1 MNKWHLMEQEKT
13 QMILTF
19 SGNVEAV
26 DSGERR
32 TISGKIA
39 PYGEIGFTSAGK
51 VVFAPNS
58 ISAAE
63 PSKVKLL
70 MSHDNSKPV
79 GRMQSITSNADGL
92 YASFKV
98 SASSRG
104 SDAIL
109 LAQEQLMDGL
119 SVGVEVTASK
129 PQKDYL
135 LVTAATLREVSLVES
150 AAFASAAVQKI
161 AAAAG
166 DMPMDPNTSTSTKV
180 TTTNTVINTTTT
192 ETETESEAAV
202 TTAPDQNAPEAATAA
217 EETAAPVVEAARK
230 IIRPS
235 VLDSQTVRSPI
246 INMGSYT
253 EHKIKAALGN
263 DDSKLYVTAADDS
276 FTTNPAFN
284 PTQYLSEFPTNT
296 RFGTPAI
303 DACSR
308 GTLPNS
314 GMTISV
320 PSLVTSA
327 GGQAGV
333 APTVTVEAE
342 GGAVDATGMVT
353 EYLTGTVSKYSGMN
367 TISVELLERSD
378 PNFYAELT
386 NQLQNAYLKTLDTT
400 VLAALITA
408 GQQGATQAA
417 TSAGIIGY
425 AADAAAKVYQA
436 TGYFAQ
442 NYVANPS
449 QWQLLMGSVDS
460 TGRPIYSASQPM
472 NAAGLTQPGSIRGN
486 VLGLDLYVDKNFA
499 VTTNID
505 DSAVILAP
513 EAFTVYQSPQ
523 AYMSV
528 NVVSNLQVQ
537 VAIYG
542 YMAYIAKMPKGI
554 VRFNLT

>member
-1 MNKWHLMEQEKT
+1 MKGTAL
-13 QMILTF
+13 MILTF

-39 PYGEIGFTSAGK
+39 PYGEIGYTSAGK
-51 VVFAPNS
+51 VVFAEGS
-58 ISAAE
+58 ITAPE

-79 GRMQSITSNADGL
+79 GRMQSITSAKDGL

-129 PQKDYL
+129 PEKDYL

-166 DMPMDPNTSTSTKV
+166 DMPVTPVEAAESTSTKIA
-180 TTTNTVINTTTT
+180 TTNTVINTTTTET

-202 TTAPDQNAPEAATAA
+202 TTAPDQSAPEAVDAT
-217 EETAAPVVEAARK
+217 EQAAPTVEAARK
-230 IIRPS
+230 IILPS
-235 VLDSQTVRSPI
+235 ALNSQRLRTPI
-246 INMGSYT
+246 TSMATYT
-253 EHKIKAALGN
+253 EHKIKAALGS
-263 DDSKLYVTAADDS
+263 DESKLYVTAADDS
-276 FTTNPAFN
+276 FSTNPAFN
-284 PTQYLSEFPTNT
+284 PTQYLSEFVSNTN
-296 RFGTPAI
+296 FDTPMINAL
-303 DACSR
+303 SS
-308 GTLPNS
+308 GVLPNS

-327 GGQAGV
+327 GGQSGV
-333 APTVTVEAE
+333 APVVTVEAE
-342 GGAVDATGMVT
+342 AGAVQNTGMVT
-353 EYLTGTVSKYSGMN
+353 QYLSGTVKKYSGMN

-386 NQLQNAYLKTLDTT
+386 NQLQRAYS
-400 VLAALITA
+400 LATDAAVIADVVAGGVQGTA
-408 GQQGATQAA
+408 VAA
-417 TSAGIIGY
+417 TSAGIISY
-425 AADAAAKVYQA
+425 VSTESANIYKN
-436 TGYFAQ
+436 TSYFAR
-442 NYVANPS
+442 NYVAGPS
-449 QWQLLMGSVDS
+449 QWSLLMGATDS
-460 TGRPIYSASQPM
+460 TGRPIYNAAQPM
-472 NAAGLTQPGSIRGN
+472 NSGGLSTPTSIRGN
-486 VLGLDLYVDKNFA
+486 VLGLDLYVDHQM
-499 VTTNID
+499 VSTTID
-505 DSAVILAP
+505 DSAFIVAP
-513 EAFTVYQSPQ
+513 EAMTVYRSPQ

-542 YMAYIAKMPKGI
+542 FMATIVKMPKGL
-554 VRFNLT
+554 VRYNLT

>member
-1 MNKWHLMEQEKT
+1 MKGTAL
-13 QMILTF
+13 MILTF
-19 SGNVEAV
+19 SGNIEAV
-26 DSGERR
+26 DSGDRR

-39 PYGEIGFTSAGK
+39 PYGEVGFTSAGK
-51 VVFAPNS
+51 VVFAEGS
-58 ISAAE
+58 ISAPE
-63 PSKVKLL
+63 PSRVKLL

-79 GRMQSITSNADGL
+79 GRMQSITSAKDGL
-92 YASFKV
+92 YASFKI
-98 SASSRG
+98 SASQPG
-104 SDAIL
+104 DTAIL

-166 DMPMDPNTSTSTKV
+166 DMPVTPVEAATSTSTKI
-180 TTTNTVINTTTT
+180 TTTNTVINSTTT

-202 TTAPDQNAPEAATAA
+202 TTAPEPTAPDTANAASEQ
-217 EETAAPVVEAARK
+217 AAPTVEAARP

-235 VLDSQTVRSPI
+235 VLNSQTVRTPI
-246 INMGSYT
+246 ISMAKYT

-263 DDSKLYVTAADDS
+263 DDSRLYVTAADDS
-276 FTTNPAFN
+276 FSTNPGFN

-296 RFGTPAI
+296 RFGTPSI

-308 GTLPNS
+308 GVLPAN
-314 GMTISV
+314 GMTINV

-327 GGQAGV
+327 GGQSGV
-333 APTVTVEAE
+333 APVVTVEAE
-342 GGAVDATGMVT
+342 AGAVQNTGMVT
-353 EYLTGTVSKYSGMN
+353 EYLSGTVSKYSGMN

-378 PNFYAELT
+378 PNFYSELT
-386 NQLQNAYLKTLDTT
+386 AQLQNAYLKTLDTT
-400 VLAALITA
+400 VNAALITA
-408 GQQGATQAA
+408 GTVATTAQAA

-425 AADAAAKVYQA
+425 ASEAARLVYEA
-436 TGYFAQ
+436 TGYFAN
-442 NYVANPS
+442 NYIANGS
-449 QWQLLMGSVDS
+449 QWQLLMGATDS
-460 TGRPIYSASQPM
+460 TGRPIYSASQPSVM
-472 NAAGLTQPGSIRGN
+472 NAAGLAQPGSIRGN

-499 VTTNID
+499 ATTTVD
-505 DSAVILAP
+505 DSAIILAP

-542 YMAYIAKMPKGI
+542 YMATIAKMPKGI
-554 VRFNLT
+554 IRYNFT

>member
-1 MNKWHLMEQEKT
+1 MKGTAL
-13 QMILTF
+13 MILTF
-19 SGNVEAV
+19 SGNIEAV

-58 ISAAE
+58 ISAAD
-63 PSKVKLL
+63 PNKIKLL

-79 GRMQSITSNADGL
+79 GRMQNITSAADGL

-109 LAQEQLMDGL
+109 LAQEKLMDGL

-129 PQKDYL
+129 PEKDYL

-150 AAFASAAVQKI
+150 AAFGSAAVQKI

-166 DMPMDPNTSTSTKV
+166 DMPVDAAMSQSTKV

-202 TTAPDQNAPEAATAA
+202 TTAPDQSAPEAVDAT
-217 EETAAPVVEAARK
+217 EQAAPTVEAARK
-230 IIRPS
+230 IILPS
-235 VLDSQTVRSPI
+235 ALNSQRVRTPI
-246 INMGSYT
+246 VSMGSYT

-263 DDSKLYVTAADDS
+263 EDSKLYITAADDS
-276 FTTNPAFN
+276 FSTNPGFN

-296 RFGTPAI
+296 RFGTPSI

-308 GTLPNS
+308 GTLPAN

-327 GGQAGV
+327 GGQSGV
-333 APTVTVEAE
+333 APAVTVEAE
-342 GGAVDATGMVT
+342 GGAVQNTGMVT
-353 EYLTGTVSKYSGMN
+353 EYLSGTISKYSGMN
-367 TISVELLERSD
+367 TISIELLERGYGD
-378 PNFYAELT
+378 GNFFSELT

-400 VLAALITA
+400 VNAALVTA
-408 GQQGATQAA
+408 GSVATTAQAA

-425 AADAAAKVYQA
+425 ASEAARLVYEA
-436 TGYFAQ
+436 TGYFAN
-442 NYVANPS
+442 NYIANGA
-449 QWQLLMGSVDS
+449 QWQLLTGAVDS

-472 NAAGLTQPGSIRGN
+472 NAGGLVQPGSIRGN

-499 VTTNID
+499 ATTVVD
-505 DSAVILAP
+505 DSAIILAP

-542 YMAYIAKMPKGI
+542 YMATIAKMPKGI
-554 VRFNLT
+554 IRYNFT

>member
-1 MNKWHLMEQEKT
+1 
-13 QMILTF
+13 MILTF
-19 SGNVEAV
+19 SGNIEAV

-58 ISAAE
+58 ISAAD
-63 PSKVKLL
+63 PNKIKLL

-79 GRMQSITSNADGL
+79 GRMQNITSAADGL

-109 LAQEQLMDGL
+109 LAQEKLMDGL

-129 PQKDYL
+129 PEKDYL

-166 DMPMDPNTSTSTKV
+166 DMPVDAAMSQSTKV

-202 TTAPDQNAPEAATAA
+202 TTAPDQSAPEAVDAT
-217 EETAAPVVEAARK
+217 EQAAPTVEAARK
-230 IIRPS
+230 IILPS
-235 VLDSQTVRSPI
+235 ALNSQRVRTPI
-246 INMGSYT
+246 VSMGSYT

-263 DDSKLYVTAADDS
+263 EDSKLYITAADDS
-276 FTTNPAFN
+276 FSTNPGFN

-296 RFGTPAI
+296 RFGTPSI

-308 GTLPNS
+308 GTLPAN

-327 GGQAGV
+327 GGQSGV
-333 APTVTVEAE
+333 APAVTVEAE
-342 GGAVDATGMVT
+342 GGAVQNTGMVT
-353 EYLTGTVSKYSGMN
+353 EYLSGTISKYSGMN
-367 TISVELLERSD
+367 TISIELLERGYGD
-378 PNFYAELT
+378 GNFFSELT

-400 VLAALITA
+400 VNAALVTA
-408 GQQGATQAA
+408 GSVATTAQAA

-425 AADAAAKVYQA
+425 ASEAARLVYEA
-436 TGYFAQ
+436 TGYFAN
-442 NYVANPS
+442 NYIANGA
-449 QWQLLMGSVDS
+449 QWQLLTGAVDS

-472 NAAGLTQPGSIRGN
+472 NAGGLVQPGSIRGN

-499 VTTNID
+499 ATTVVD
-505 DSAVILAP
+505 DSAIILAP

-542 YMAYIAKMPKGI
+542 YMATIAKMPKGI
-554 VRFNLT
+554 IRYNFT

>member
-1 MNKWHLMEQEKT
+1 MH
-13 QMILTF
+13 LTF
-19 SGNVEAV
+19 SGNIEAV

-32 TISGKIA
+32 MISGKIA
-39 PYGEIGFTSAGK
+39 PYGEVGYTSAGK
-51 VVFAPNS
+51 VVFAEGS
-58 ISAAE
+58 ITAPE
-63 PSKVKLL
+63 TSKVKLL
-70 MSHDNSKPV
+70 MAHDTSAVV
-79 GRMQSITSNADGL
+79 GRMQSMTSAKDGL

-161 AAAAG
+161 AAAAE
-166 DMPMDPNTSTSTKV
+166 DMPIEGATTKV
-180 TTTNTVINTTTT
+180 TTTHIVTT
-192 ETETESEAAV
+192 ETETETQPESEAAV
-202 TTAPDQNAPEAATAA
+202 TTAPDLNAPEAVDAT
-217 EETAAPVVEAARK
+217 EQAAPTVEAARK
-230 IIRPS
+230 IILPS
-235 VLDSQTVRSPI
+235 ALNSQRVRTPI
-246 INMGSYT
+246 TSMGAYT

-263 DDSKLYVTAADDS
+263 EDSKLYVTAADDS
-276 FTTNPAFN
+276 FSTNPAFN

-308 GTLPNS
+308 GILPAS
-314 GMTISV
+314 GMTINV

-327 GGQAGV
+327 GGQSGV
-333 APTVTVEAE
+333 APVVTVEAE
-342 GGAVDATGMVT
+342 AGAVQNTGMVT
-353 EYLTGTVSKYSGMN
+353 EYLSGTINKYSGMN
-367 TISVELLERSD
+367 TLSIELLERSD

-386 NQLQNAYLKTLDTT
+386 TQLQNAYLKTLDTT
-400 VLAALITA
+400 VLAALVTA
-408 GQQGATQAA
+408 GTVATTAQAA

-425 AADAAAKVYQA
+425 TSEAARLVYEA
-436 TGYFAQ
+436 TGYFAN
-442 NYVANPS
+442 NYIANGS
-449 QWQLLMGSVDS
+449 QWQLLLGASDT

-499 VTTNID
+499 ATTTVD
-505 DSAVILAP
+505 DSAIILAP
-513 EAFTVYQSPQ
+513 EAFTVYQSPT

-542 YMAYIAKMPKGI
+542 YMATIAKMPKGI
-554 VRFNLT
+554 IRYNFT